1 MCMSAVDSVP
11 TRSVFLR
18 FVWGF
23 FFTVSPFRP
32 PTRDQPC
39 LSVTRTTRRRWTT
52 PPSRSTR
59 ASASTTIIWPRFWLL
74 LCMRGWGANKH
85 PVDLLWMMSFRLGL
99 ITQVFIYLKKK
110 NPKQLFS
117 QTTICSVWSTACN
130 GLSGALCPCLC
141 EGGGFLHCDLVKGIK
156 STNFYKHM
164 EYWFYSNLP
173 LSSKWVSIFRPVLHN
188 LKAKVKITRVT

>member
-1 MCMSAVDSVP
+1 MCMSAVDSVL
-11 TRSVFLR
+11 TLSVFCGL
-18 FVWGF
+18 FGV

-39 LSVTRTTRRRWTT
+39 LSVTRTTRRRWNT

-59 ASASTTIIWPRFWLL
+59 TSANTTIIWPRFWLL
-74 LCMRGWGANKH
+74 LCMSGWGANKH

-99 ITQVFIYLKKK
+99 ITQVFIKKINKKIK

-141 EGGGFLHCDLVKGIK
+141 EGEAFC
-156 STNFYKHM
+156 T
-164 EYWFYSNLP
+164 
-173 LSSKWVSIFRPVLHN
+173 
-188 LKAKVKITRVT
+188 VTLLRG